1 MKDAPKPSNR
11 PTLTRGTRPQGKP
24 SVTSGRTAGNRIGKK
39 GGCRSCK

>member
-11 PTLTRGTRPQGKP
+11 PMLHRGTKPQGKP
-24 SVTSGRTAGNRIGKK
+24 SVTTGRKAGNTIGKK